1 MIECHSCHRELPESA
16 YSPSG
21 LNRGYIFCR
30 DCCKKWNRESKK
42 RYLAKRKQIK
52 NYKET
57 MEFDSYFGGYTISM
71 LYNPKKG
78 ESKYAIYST
87 KTNETIYTDEPTVLQ
102 KWINKALKDVC
113 NNTGNT
119 DGKKKD

>member
-21 LNRGYIFCR
+21 LKRGYIFCR

-42 RYLAKRKQIK
+42 RYLEKRRQTK

-57 MEFDSYFGGYTISM
+57 MDFDKYFGGYVISM
-71 LYNPKKG
+71 LYNPKYG
-78 ESKYAIYST
+78 EFRYSIHST
-87 KTNETIYTDEPTVLQ
+87 KTNLTFFLNESTELEKYFF
-102 KWINKALKDVC
+102 KALKDVESR
-113 NNTGNT
+113 TGNA
-119 DGKKKD
+119 DGEKKN